1 MFVFKGINRTSEN
14 PQKTN
19 FRELWKG
26 EVRRIPIPRTRVNR
40 TLRPGLGASIVY
52 GWWMNLET
60 WMRWARRLSAQ
71 TYALYL
77 AYRHPRTPW
86 YAKVFAALIVGYV
99 FSPIDPIPDFI
110 PVVGLLDEM
119 VVVPIGVL
127 LAAKMIPPEVFEEC
141 REKAREVAEGEKPVS
156 RVAAVVIVAVWV
168 LCVALAVYLA
178 LRVF

>member
-1 MFVFKGINRTSEN
+1 MGLEA
-14 PQKTN
+14 
-19 FRELWKG
+19 WK
-26 EVRRIPIPRTRVNR
+26 RR
-40 TLRPGLGASIVY
+40 
-52 GWWMNLET
+52 
-60 WMRWARRLSAQ
+60 ARQLSAQ

-77 AYRHPRTPW
+77 AYRHPKTPW

-110 PVVGLLDEM
+110 PGVGLLDEM

-127 LAAKMIPPEVFEEC
+127 IAAKMIPREVMEEC

-156 RVAAVVIVAVWV
+156 RAAAVVVVAVWL

-178 LRVF
+178 LRII

>member
-1 MFVFKGINRTSEN
+1 
-14 PQKTN
+14 
-19 FRELWKG
+19 
-26 EVRRIPIPRTRVNR
+26 
-40 TLRPGLGASIVY
+40 
-52 GWWMNLET
+52 MNLEA
-60 WMRWARRLSAQ
+60 WKRRARGLKAQ

-127 LAAKMIPPEVFEEC
+127 VAAKLVPPDVFAECEE
-141 REKAREVAEGEKPVS
+141 EARRVAEGEKPVS
-156 RVAAVVIVAVWV
+156 RVAAVVVVAVWL
-168 LCVALAVYLA
+168 LCVALAVVLA
-178 LRVF
+178 LRVL